1 MSALKIIVSC
11 EHADNYIPKDY
22 LNLFVGKDEVLNS
35 HRGWDEGSKD
45 IGKYVARLLE
55 APFFQQKISRLL
67 IESNRS
73 IDNSELFSEYS
84 TGLLSEDKKYLISQY
99 YLNYRNQ
106 VENEIRM
113 AIEKKQNV
121 IHISVHTFTPILN
134 GVERQVDIGILYDES
149 REKEHQFSLVW
160 RDKLS
165 SELKDILIMLNL
177 PYNGAD
183 DGFTTY
189 LRTCFN
195 PDDYL
200 GIELEVNQKYVGQ
213 SAFEEIKRALVS
225 TLK

>member
-1 MSALKIIVSC
+1 MSPIKIIVSC
-11 EHADNYIPKDY
+11 EHADNYVPKKY
-22 LNLFVGKDEVLNS
+22 LSLFVGKQEILNS

-45 IGKYVARLLE
+45 IGKYAARLLE
-55 APFFQQKISRLL
+55 APFFLQKISRLL

-73 IDNSELFSEYS
+73 LDNAELFSEYS
-84 TGLLSEDKKYLISQY
+84 SGLKSEDKKHLISQY
-99 YLNYRNQ
+99 YSSYRNQ

-113 AIEKKQNV
+113 AIDKKQSV

-134 GVERQVDIGILYDES
+134 GIERQVDIGILYDES
-149 REKEHQFSLVW
+149 REKETEFSVDW

-165 SELKDILIMLNL
+165 SELQDMLIMLNL

-189 LRTCFN
+189 LRTLFKQG
-195 PDDYL
+195 DYL
-200 GIELEVNQKYVGQ
+200 GIELEVNQKYVGEP
-213 SAFEEIKRALVS
+213 ALELIKKAIVT